1 VARRNR
7 EMICPKKEEE
17 APAKTNK
24 NDIGKHRNE
33 NTRGNAICVEKNR
46 QDASDDENSMARFT
60 TYSVIYL
67 HKISC
72 YVNI

>member
-1 VARRNR
+1 VAHRKRK
-7 EMICPKKEEE
+7 MICPKEEE

-46 QDASDDENSMARFT
+46 QDDCD
-60 TYSVIYL
+60 VD
-67 HKISC
+67 K
-72 YVNI
+72 